1 MEKTKAHR
9 EDGRRRALAAACLAS
24 GLVLAAIFSTGL
36 RNPQALFGDFLVQLS
51 PKPVMPF
58 GVALVGIDPSS
69 LNLDQLSPEE
79 IAASP
84 ALRAMKQGYPWS
96 RAVYADAIE
105 RLMQSGAR
113 LVFLDVMMRGPREG
127 DEQLRKALEKYP
139 DKIVL
144 VSTFAEDASGA
155 GQNIVRYQ
163 LPSENLLS
171 SGKINVGFANFW
183 RDEDQV
189 VRLAPFRFRLP
200 GTEEFV
206 PSAAAVMLS
215 LLAGKDRAGALP
227 AEAAFIPGMQAKD
240 TNMTP
245 LWMLFDDKAWSR
257 DLKNGEVFRGRI
269 IAIGSYYSDAH
280 DEFQTPA
287 GNMPGVAMHIGV
299 LAAAWQGAFYSMPG
313 ALARAAGALLASLAA
328 LVIALLFRHIIP
340 RSLVFGA
347 GILLAIVA
355 GIGALAWLHIQIPLL
370 PILAGLL
377 VSGVGTLVVD
387 LVAEGR
393 ARHRARRML
402 ERYFSPQLARE
413 MLDKRDSFL
422 ESLGGSH
429 REVTVLVSDLRG
441 FTTLAE
447 SADPVELLADLN
459 DYLGRMTALIFEAGG
474 GVDKF
479 LGDGILA
486 VWGTL
491 DEGWRDSPSAP
502 ALGCAEKMLASLREL
517 NEIRIAQG
525 KPEWHLG
532 IGIHKGPVIFGN
544 VGSMHRMELTV
555 IGDTVNLASRVEGL
569 TKAYAARILF
579 TDSAREHAGTA
590 ADGARS
596 VDRIRVVGRTQAV
609 DLFTMWDASVP
620 GEERDAYENGV
631 RLYRRGDFAEALG
644 IFQNLLAE
652 TPADPLHALYAGRCG
667 ERIANP
673 PRGPWDGISQ
683 AKSK

>member
-1 MEKTKAHR
+1 MEKTKEYR
-9 EDGRRRALAAACLAS
+9 EAGRRRALAVTCLAA
-24 GLVLAAIFSTGL
+24 GLVLAALFSVGM
-36 RNPQALFGDFLVQLS
+36 RNPQAAFGDFLVWLS
-51 PKPVMPF
+51 PKPVLPLE
-58 GVALVGIDPSS
+58 VALVGIDPSS
-69 LNLDQLSPEE
+69 LNLDQLSPDQ

-84 ALRAMKQGYPWS
+84 SLQAMKQGYPWS
-96 RAVYADAIE
+96 RAVYADAIG
-105 RLMQSGAR
+105 RLVESGAR
-113 LVFLDVMMRGPREG
+113 LVLLDVMMRGPREG
-127 DEQLRKALEKYP
+127 DEELRQVLEKYA

-163 LPSENLLS
+163 LPSENLLA
-171 SGKINVGFANFW
+171 SGKIHVGFANFW

-189 VRLAPFRFRLP
+189 VRLAPFRLRPP
-200 GTEEFV
+200 GMEESV
-206 PSAAAVMLS
+206 PSASAAMLS
-215 LLAGKDRAGALP
+215 LLSGKERAEALP
-227 AEAAFIPGMQAKD
+227 AEAAFIPGRQALQGS
-240 TNMTP
+240 MIP
-245 LWMLFDDKAWSR
+245 LWMLFDANAWNQN
-257 DLKNGEVFRGRI
+257 LKNGGVFRDKI
-269 IAIGSYYSDAH
+269 VAIGSFYSDAH

-299 LAAAWQGAFYSMPG
+299 LAAAWEGAFYSMPG

-328 LVIALLFRHIIP
+328 LALALIFRKIVP
-340 RSLVFGA
+340 RCLAFAAAVVLV
-347 GILLAIVA
+347 VA
-355 GIGALAWLHIQIPLL
+355 CGVGLLAWLHFQIPLL
-370 PILAGLL
+370 PVLSGLL
-377 VSGVGTLVVD
+377 VSGIGTLVVD

-393 ARHRARRML
+393 ARHRARRTL
-402 ERYFSPQLARE
+402 ERYFSPRLARE

-491 DEGWRDSPSAP
+491 DEHPLSFPSAP
-502 ALGCAEKMLASLREL
+502 VIGCAEKMLAGLREL
-517 NEIRIAQG
+517 NAIRVSQG

-532 IGIHKGPVIFGN
+532 IGIHRGPVIFGN
-544 VGSMHRMELTV
+544 VGSTHRMELTV

-569 TKAYAARILF
+569 TKAYGTGILF
-579 TDSAREHAGTA
+579 TDSARESSGATAG
-590 ADGARS
+590 DSRS
-596 VDRIRVVGRTQAV
+596 VDRIRVVGRKQAV
-609 DLFTMWDASVP
+609 DLFTMWDADVSRD
-620 GEERDAYENGV
+620 EREAYEKGV
-631 RLYRRGDFAEALG
+631 QLYRDGVFSEASG
-644 IFQNLLAE
+644 IFQALLSGR
-652 TPADPLHALYAGRCG
+652 PADPLFALYAGRCA
-667 ERIANP
+667 EWIANP
-673 PRGPWDGISQ
+673 PHGPWDGVSQ

>member
-1 MEKTKAHR
+1 MEKSKEHR
-9 EDGRRRALAAACLAS
+9 DAGRRRALAATCLAV
-24 GLVLAAIFSTGL
+24 GLVLATIFSAGM
-36 RNPQALFGDFLVQLS
+36 RDPQAAFGDFLVWLS
-51 PKPVMPF
+51 PKPVVPLE
-58 GVALVGIDPSS
+58 VALVGIDPSS

-79 IAASP
+79 ISASP
-84 ALRAMKQGYPWS
+84 SLQAMKQGYPWS
-96 RAVYADAIE
+96 RAVYADAIG

-127 DEQLRKALEKYP
+127 DEELRKVLEKYA

-189 VRLAPFRFRLP
+189 VRLAPFRLRLP

-206 PSAAAVMLS
+206 LSAQAVMLS
-215 LLAGKDRAGALP
+215 LLTGKARTEALP
-227 AEAAFIPGMQAKD
+227 LEAAFIPGWQAKRER
-240 TNMTP
+240 MIP

-257 DLKNGEVFRGRI
+257 DLKNGEVFRGKI
-269 IAIGSYYSDAH
+269 VAIGSYYSDAH

-287 GNMPGVAMHIGV
+287 GNMPGVAMHLGV

-313 ALARAAGALLASLAA
+313 ALARAVGALLASLAA
-328 LVIALLFRHIIP
+328 LAMALIFRKIVP
-340 RSLVFGA
+340 RCLVFA
-347 GILLAIVA
+347 AAVVLIVA
-355 GIGALAWLHIQIPLL
+355 CGAVLLTWLHFQIPLL
-370 PILAGLL
+370 PILSALL

-429 REVTVLVSDLRG
+429 REVTVLVSDIRG
-441 FTTLAE
+441 FTTMAE

-459 DYLGRMTALIFEAGG
+459 GYLGRMTSLIFESGG

-491 DEGWRDSPSAP
+491 DEHPTNFPSAP
-502 ALGCAEKMLASLREL
+502 ALGCAEKMLVGLREL
-517 NEIRIAQG
+517 NAIRVSQG
-525 KPEWHLG
+525 KPEWRLG
-532 IGIHKGPVIFGN
+532 IGIHRGPVIFGN

-569 TKAYAARILF
+569 TKAYGTGILF
-579 TDSAREHAGTA
+579 TDSARESSGAAAG
-590 ADGARS
+590 DSRS
-596 VDRIRVVGRTQAV
+596 VDRIRVVGRKQAV
-609 DLFTMWDASVP
+609 DLFTMWDADVP
-620 GEERDAYENGV
+620 LDARKAYEEGV
-631 RLYRRGDFAEALG
+631 RIYRDGGFAEASG
-644 IFQNLLAE
+644 IFHAIQSGRPTDLLC
-652 TPADPLHALYAGRCG
+652 ALYAGRCA
-667 ERIANP
+667 EWIANP
-673 PRGPWDGISQ
+673 PQGPWDGISQ

>member
-1 MEKTKAHR
+1 MEKTTAHR
-9 EDGRRRALAAACLAS
+9 EDGRRRALAATCLAS
-24 GLVLAAIFSTGL
+24 GLVLAVIFSTGM
-36 RNPQALFGDFLVQLS
+36 RNPQAAFGDFLVQLS

-84 ALRAMKQGYPWS
+84 ALQAMKQGFPWS
-96 RAVYADAIE
+96 RSVYAGAIE
-105 RLMQSGAR
+105 RLIQSGAR
-113 LVFLDVMMRGPREG
+113 LVLVDVMMRGPREG
-127 DEQLRKALEKYP
+127 DEDLRKVLEKYA
-139 DKIVL
+139 DRIVL
-144 VSTFAEDASGA
+144 VSTFAEDASGS
-155 GQNIVRYQ
+155 GRNIVRYQ
-163 LPSENLLS
+163 LPSESLLE
-171 SGKINVGFANFW
+171 SGKIHVGFANFW

-189 VRLAPFRFRLP
+189 VRVAPFRLRPP

-206 PSAAAVMLS
+206 PSAAAAMLS
-215 LLAGKDRAGALP
+215 LLGGKERAESLP
-227 AEAAFIPGMQAKD
+227 AEAAFIPGRQALRES
-240 TNMTP
+240 MTP
-245 LWMLFDDKAWSR
+245 LWMLFDAKAWSK
-257 DLKNGEVFRGRI
+257 DLKGGVVFRNKVV
-269 IAIGSYYSDAH
+269 AIGSFYSDEH

-287 GNMPGVAMHIGV
+287 GNMPGVAMHVGV
-299 LAAAWQGAFYSMPG
+299 LAAAWQGAFFAMPG
-313 ALARAAGALLASLAA
+313 APVRAAGTLLASLAA
-328 LVIALLFRHIIP
+328 LAIALIFRHIIP

-347 GILLAIVA
+347 VVLLIIAS
-355 GIGALAWLHIQIPLL
+355 GIGALAWLHFQIPLL
-370 PILAGLL
+370 PLLSGLL

-441 FTTLAE
+441 FTSLAE

-459 DYLGRMTALIFEAGG
+459 DYLGRMTSLIFGSGG

-491 DEGWRDSPSAP
+491 DESRRDSPSAP
-502 ALGCAEKMLASLREL
+502 ALGCAEKMLAGLREL
-517 NEIRIAQG
+517 NALRVSQG

-532 IGIHKGPVIFGN
+532 IGIHSGPVIFGN
-544 VGSMHRMELTV
+544 VGSTHRMELTV

-569 TKAYAARILF
+569 NKAYATEILF
-579 TDSAREHAGTA
+579 TDSTREHAGA
-590 ADGARS
+590 AAGASRS
-596 VDRIRVVGRTQAV
+596 VDRIRVGGRTQAV
-609 DLFTMWDASVP
+609 DLFTIWDAAVP
-620 GEERDAYENGV
+620 REERDAYENGV
-631 RLYRRGDFAEALG
+631 RLYRQGGFSDALG
-644 IFQNLLAE
+644 IFQTLRA
-652 TPADPLHALYAGRCG
+652 TRPADPLCILYFGRCG
-667 ERIANP
+667 EQIANP
-673 PRGPWDGISQ
+673 TKGLWDGISQ